1 MNTRDAVTQMVKAM
15 PGGQPAMAAA
25 LGMTDSAFHNRRY
38 ECRGQAFDLEQF
50 LAMQSLCGQPLF
62 AEAVA
67 QVSGGVF
74 IALPEVGE
82 LDNEE
87 LLVKQSQLIA
97 EVGRL
102 AADLSAYISDGSL
115 STAEHNRLRED
126 ARSIYQAA
134 IELVSLG
141 QLIYGE
147 R

>member
-1 MNTRDAVTQMVKAM
+1 MSMRDTVTQMVKAM

-38 ECRGQAFDLEQF
+38 ECRGQAFDLDQF

-62 AEAVA
+62 AAAVA

-74 IALPEVGE
+74 VALPDAGE

-102 AADLSAYISDGSL
+102 AADLSASISDGCL
-115 STAEHNRLRED
+115 SAAEHDRLRED

-141 QLIYGE
+141 QLIYGDN
-147 R
+147 